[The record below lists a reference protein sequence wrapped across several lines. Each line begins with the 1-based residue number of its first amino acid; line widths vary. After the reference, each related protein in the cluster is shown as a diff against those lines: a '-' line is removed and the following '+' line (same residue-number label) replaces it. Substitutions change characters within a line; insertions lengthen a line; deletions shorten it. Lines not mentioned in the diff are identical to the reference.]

1 MQVWQGF
8 FIQNPKIRVEL
19 PLAAWSKLMS
29 FRPKILCLVSLF
41 FLWSSLPLYG
51 GEAVSPD
58 YQALSLENCLTIARK
73 ENPALGASRE
83 KVQEL
88 VADYQ
93 AARSQFFPRLTLLS
107 YFTRQPADRFVS
119 GGLPP
124 PNLFT
129 KELSGAITGKQI
141 LFSGLKNYHNTLA
154 AKQGTEAQKQEVQR
168 TSDEVAYSV
177 TEVFYRLLEAKEN
190 LKVAQEALS
199 QRQQFAKLSDAFFR
213 AGKVTHLDSFRAQS
227 QVSEADQAVA
237 EAQTAVRLAK
247 QILIRTLGLK
257 EDAKVDI
264 RGRLPQEFTDAGD
277 VDSLWQGAL
286 KNNPELKRLD
296 LQLAQSQAL
305 VKAAR
310 SGYFPEVSLQGATD
324 VRHRD
329 QASTGGNL
337 TREEYLYGVFLE
349 FPFFKGGLTRAQ
361 VAKAASQNRQLLE
374 AKRDRLDSLKAD
386 LTSAWKNQEDA
397 RHGVTNTRQTVA
409 TNEEAFAS
417 SQALYRVGKVIGL
430 EVLQSQ
436 VDLTASRFQ
445 LIRYAV
451 AYEIGK
457 ARVKQITGSDQNE
470 FTQQGTNGGQKK

>member
-1 MQVWQGF
+1 MRFQ
-8 FIQNPKIRVEL
+8 
-19 PLAAWSKLMS
+19 
-29 FRPKILCLVSLF
+29 PKILLFLSLALILPF
-41 FLWSSLPLYG
+41 FLPYRV
-51 GEAVSPD
+51 EAASPD
-58 YQALSLENCLTIARK
+58 YQALSLEDCLTIARK
-73 ENPALGASRE
+73 ENPVLGASRE

-93 AARSQFFPRLTLLS
+93 SARSKFFPRLVLLS
-107 YFTRQPADRFVS
+107 YYTRQPADRFVS

-129 KELSGAITGKQI
+129 KELYGAITGKQI
-141 LFSGLKNYHNTLA
+141 LFSGLKNYHNTQA
-154 AKQGTEAQKQEVQR
+154 AIKGTEAQKQEVQR
-168 TSDEVAYSV
+168 TADEVAYTV

-199 QRQQFAKLSDAFFR
+199 QRQEFAKLTEAFFK

-227 QVSEADQAVA
+227 QVSEAEQAVV

-247 QILIRTLGLK
+247 QILVRTLGLK

-264 RGRLPQEFTDAGD
+264 RGRLPQEFVAAGD
-277 VDSLWQGAL
+277 ADSLWQGAL
-286 KNNPELKRLD
+286 KNNPELKRID
-296 LQLAQSQAL
+296 LQLSQSQAL
-305 VKAAR
+305 IKAAR
-310 SGYFPEVSLQGATD
+310 GGYFPELSLQGATD

-329 QASTGGNL
+329 QASTSGNL

-349 FPFFKGGLTRAQ
+349 FPFFEGGLTRAQ
-361 VAKAASQNRQLLE
+361 VAKAASQNRQMLE

-386 LTSAWKNQEDA
+386 LTSAWKDQEDA
-397 RHGVTNTRQTVA
+397 RHGVTNTRQTLA

-417 SQALYRVGKVIGL
+417 SQALYRAGKAIGL
-430 EVLQSQ
+430 DVLQSQ

-457 ARVKQITGSDQNE
+457 ARIKQITGSGPYE
-470 FTQQGTNGGQKK
+470 FTQPSTNGGQKK